1 MSESLLGQGT
11 SEQTTQTT
19 TESTTAPAVNPSV
32 NQSTA
37 PQGADSSQR
46 PEWLPEKYKSPEELA
61 KAYKELESKLGTKEE
76 DYRKKIVEELQAEAF
91 KDRPASSGEYQLP
104 DFVDSEESVNSD
116 LLKWWADHSFEN
128 GYSQEEFAKG
138 IEIYK
143 NSMPQGPDLN
153 AERVKLGDSAN
164 QRIDAASMFAMKF
177 FPEKTLP
184 AIERLCE
191 SAEGI
196 MALEVIM
203 ESMKDGSFTTQAN
216 SSGGST
222 EADLKEMMRDERY
235 WNAAKRDPDFV
246 KKVDAGFKKIYG

>member
-1 MSESLLGQGT
+1 MNVSLLGQGT
-11 SEQTTQTT
+11 SEPTAQIT
-19 TESTTAPAVNPSV
+19 TEPTTAPATEP
-32 NQSTA
+32 TA
-37 PQGADSSQR
+37 IPVPQTADNSQR

-76 DYRKKIVEELQAEAF
+76 DYRKKIVDELQAEAF
-91 KDRPASSGEYQLP
+91 KDRPASAGEYALP
-104 DFVDSEESVNSD
+104 DFVNEEESINSD

-128 GYSQEEFAKG
+128 GYSQDEFAKG

-143 NSMPQGPDLN
+143 NSMPQGPDLD

-203 ESMKDGSFTTQAN
+203 ESMKDGSFAAQAN
-216 SSGGST
+216 PSGGSS
-222 EADLKEMMRDERY
+222 EADLREMMRDERY
-235 WNAAKRDPDFV
+235 WNASRRDPDFV

>member
-1 MSESLLGQGT
+1 MNESLLGQSA
-11 SEQTTQTT
+11 SEPTTQTA
-19 TESTTAPAVNPSV
+19 TAPASTPDVTT
-32 NQSTA
+32 QST
-37 PQGADSSQR
+37 DSSQR

-61 KAYKELESKLGTKEE
+61 KAYKELESKLGNKED
-76 DYRKKIVEELQAEAF
+76 DYRKKIIEELQAEAF
-91 KDRPASSGEYQLP
+91 NDRPASSGEYQLP

-128 GYSQEEFAKG
+128 GYSQDEFAKG

-143 NSMPQGPDLN
+143 NSMPQGPDLD
-153 AERVKLGDSAN
+153 AERVKLGDGAN
-164 QRIDAASMFAMKF
+164 QRIDAASMFAIKF

-203 ESMKDGSFTTQAN
+203 ESMKDGSFATQAN

-222 EADLKEMMRDERY
+222 EADLREMMRDERY

-246 KKVDAGFKKIYG
+246 KKIDAGFKKLYG

>member
-1 MSESLLGQGT
+1 MNVSLLGQGT
-11 SEQTTQTT
+11 AEPTAQST
-19 TESTTAPAVNPSV
+19 TESTTAPTTEPTSTPSAVA
-32 NQSTA
+32 TDA
-37 PQGADSSQR
+37 PAR

-76 DYRKKIVEELQAEAF
+76 DYRKKIVDELQAEAF
-91 KDRPASSGEYQLP
+91 KDRPASSGEYELP
-104 DFVDSEESVNSD
+104 EFVNAEESLSSD

-128 GYSQEEFAKG
+128 GYSQDEFAKG

-143 NSMPQGPDLN
+143 NSMPKGPDLD
-153 AERVKLGDSAN
+153 AERVKLGDGAN

-203 ESMKDGSFTTQAN
+203 ESMKDGSFATQAN
-216 SSGGST
+216 PSGGSS
-222 EADLKEMMRDERY
+222 EADLREMMRDERY
-235 WNAAKRDPDFV
+235 WNASKRDADFV

>member
-1 MSESLLGQGT
+1 MNVSLQGQGT
-11 SEQTTQTT
+11 SEPTTQTT
-19 TESTTAPAVNPSV
+19 TEPTTAPAVDPSV
-32 NQSTA
+32 SQSTA
-37 PQGADSSQR
+37 PPGADTSAR

-91 KDRPASSGEYQLP
+91 KDRPASSGEYELP
-104 DFVDSEESVNSD
+104 DFVDSEEALSSD

-128 GYSQEEFAKG
+128 GYSQDEFAKG

-143 NSMPQGPDLN
+143 NSMPKGPDLD

-203 ESMKDGSFTTQAN
+203 ESMKDGSFSAQAN
-216 SSGGST
+216 PSGGST

-235 WNAAKRDPDFV
+235 WNAAKRDADFV

>member
-1 MSESLLGQGT
+1 MNESLLGQST
-11 SEQTTQTT
+11 SEPAAQTT
-19 TESTTAPAVNPSV
+19 TAPTTEPTVTLVSQTTDN
-32 NQSTA
+32 
-37 PQGADSSQR
+37 SQR
-46 PEWLPEKYKSPEELA
+46 PEWLPEKYKSPEDLA
-61 KAYKELESKLGTKEE
+61 KAYKELESKLGNRE
-76 DYRKKIVEELQAEAF
+76 DEYRSKIFEELQAEAF
-91 KDRPASSGEYQLP
+91 KDRPASSGEYELP
-104 DFVDSEESVNSD
+104 EFINEEESLSSD

-128 GYSQEEFAKG
+128 GYSQDEFAKG

-203 ESMKDGSFTTQAN
+203 ESMKDGSFATQTN
-216 SSGGST
+216 TSIGSS

-235 WNAAKRDPDFV
+235 WNASKRDADFV